1 MEITWE
7 DFEAF
12 VATFYEFLMKEQGVE
27 IIGYGRNC
35 KVGGD
40 QIDVLYRQPSGTHWI
55 TTAVECKY
63 LKERVSRSTVD
74 EFFGKI
80 SRLGGVDKGVIVS
93 QMGFTQPAVE
103 AAKKNNITLVEMRQP
118 TCADWSGRIAKVEME
133 LRLVELSFHSVAV
146 KAKKVEHSPSLETAY
161 LQIGSGSDCIVVSPN
176 GTTTTFD
183 EIFRDE
189 CRKHPDKDDFTVN
202 FPEGHIL
209 KIQGVE
215 GSALIETLKFKTR
228 LIENAVVTHKTW
240 NLKDRVIFIAKA
252 VFENR
257 EWVWY
262 KDGRIIE
269 QALPQETAG

>member
-63 LKERVSRSTVD
+63 LKERVSRLTVN

-93 QMGFTQPAVE
+93 RMGFTQPAVE

-118 TCADWSGRIAKVEME
+118 TCADWRGRIAKVEME

-146 KAKKVEHSPSLETAY
+146 KAKKVEHSPRLETENLEISIYDA
-161 LQIGSGSDCIVVSPN
+161 IVVAPD
-176 GTTTTFD
+176 GTTTTFAR
-183 EIFRDE
+183 IFSDV
-189 CRKHPDKDDFTVN
+189 CREHPDEDDFTVN
-202 FPEGHIL
+202 FTEGHTL
-209 KIQGVE
+209 KIQGGE
-215 GSALIETLKFKTR
+215 GSALIETLKFKTH
-228 LIENAVVTHKTW
+228 LTENPAVIHKIW
-240 NLKDRVIFIAKA
+240 DFKDRVIFIAKSI
-252 VFENR
+252 FENR
-257 EWVWY
+257 EWIWY

-269 QALPQETAG
+269 QALPQEAAG